1 MSGAA
6 ARDLIAS
13 LDEPNA
19 GRAVARVTQ
28 HAPATSRRQL
38 GGLLAA
44 DTVSTLGSEMTAV
57 ALPWFV
63 LVTTGSAAR
72 TGAVLAAQFAGM
84 ALLGLWGGQ
93 LATRLGARRMML
105 VSDLVRAALMAAIP
119 ALAWAGLFSFTVVL
133 LVGFVVGGFFPGY
146 SSAQRLVLAE
156 IVGDDELRLT
166 RSGGLMGSLNEAA
179 SFAGPALGGVLVA
192 LLGARGVLVLDAASY
207 LVAFALV
214 AVFVQA
220 RGAAA
225 QPGTVAAQ
233 PGTVAAQPGTV
244 AAQPGTVAAQPGT
257 VAAMPVG
264 ADPDDGVWT
273 GLRYLAGH
281 RVWRTRVLGVGLI
294 EVGWSAL
301 MATLPLLALDNGGAA
316 VAGWLLAA
324 YGAGSVVGGLLAS
337 RARRTDGRATGL
349 AIACIAAST
358 WVLPLPVPVWVTAL
372 AVAANGV
379 GAGLFFPRFFA
390 ALTTGTPPA
399 LRARV
404 LTAVTIAIS
413 APGPVGFLGAGLL
426 AERTG
431 STLSSLLLVTVSV
444 TAGAVVLLPRFSA
457 EPAGTSPAAPG

>member
-1 MSGAA
+1 
-6 ARDLIAS
+6 
-13 LDEPNA
+13 
-19 GRAVARVTQ
+19 VTS

-105 VSDLVRAALMAAIP
+105 VSDLVRAALMAVIP
-119 ALAWAGLFSFTVVL
+119 ALAWAGVFSFTVVV

-179 SFAGPALGGVLVA
+179 SFAGPAIGGMLVV

-207 LVAFALV
+207 LCAFALV
-214 AVFVQA
+214 AVLVQA
-220 RGAAA
+220 RGAAPEA
-225 QPGTVAAQ
+225 DGAASDT
-233 PGTVAAQPGTV
+233 GGAA
-244 AAQPGTVAAQPGT
+244 
-257 VAAMPVG
+257 
-264 ADPDDGVWT
+264 PDTGVWA
-273 GLRYLAGH
+273 GLRYVAGH
-281 RVWRTRVLGVGLI
+281 RIWRTQVIGVGLI
-294 EVGWSAL
+294 EVGWSAM
-301 MATLPLLALDNGGAA
+301 MATLPLLALRNGGAA

-324 YGAGSVVGGLLAS
+324 YGAGSVVGGLLS
-337 RARRTDGRATGL
+337 TRARRTDGRTTAL
-349 AIACIAAST
+349 AVAGIAAST
-358 WVLPLPVPVWVTAL
+358 WALPLPVPVWVTAL

-379 GAGLFFPRFFA
+379 CAGLYFPRFFA

-404 LTAVTIAIS
+404 LTAVTIGIS

-431 STLSSLLLVTVSV
+431 STLPSLLLVTVSV
-444 TAGAVVLLPRFSA
+444 TAGAAVLLPGLRPASA
-457 EPAGTSPAAPG
+457 GSPPAAPG